1 MNPGAAGQGRR
12 SCHRLNVCHC
22 CSPTK
27 KKKKQKKTYLPIS
40 LTTSSNSSKT
50 ITILNSQNNIILL
63 LFQTQNPPHLAG
75 IFNTLF
81 ASSSSTPYLHLHLQH
96 PFCIFIF
103 NTHLASWTP
112 HFASSSWTPIW
123 HHLETTHFV
132 SSTCMILC
140 INHPNLQQ
148 LQQQHYH
155 AMVQSSTL
163 VTPMVDEICSSFQ
176 RFLFLVEYESFFL
189 SELLPSTNR
198 QTRDSCRKDEE
209 K

>member
-27 KKKKQKKTYLPIS
+27 KTKKQKKTYLPIS
-40 LTTSSNSSKT
+40 LTTSSNSSRLSPCSILKT
-50 ITILNSQNNIILL
+50 TSFYFFSKLK
-63 LFQTQNPPHLAG
+63 TPPIWLA
-75 IFNTLF
+75 
-81 ASSSSTPYLHLHLQH
+81 SSTPYLHLQLQH

-103 NTHLASWTP
+103 NTHLASSTP
-112 HFASSSWTPIW
+112 HFASSSSTPIW
-123 HHLETTHFV
+123 HHLETPHCV

-155 AMVQSSTL
+155 AMVQSIKH
-163 VTPMVDEICSSFQ
+163 PCN
-176 RFLFLVEYESFFL
+176 
-189 SELLPSTNR
+189 TNG
-198 QTRDSCRKDEE
+198 
-209 K
+209 